1 MSQNDGLDGSVA
13 VLLSG
18 GLDSAIVLA
27 TVCQQARRVV
37 PIYVQCG
44 LAWEP
49 QELHAV
55 ERMTSWFPQRILP
68 LVKLAVSVEAI
79 YGPHWSLTGQG
90 VPAADSPDAA
100 VFLPGRNFLL
110 LVLGG
115 LWCIQNGCSS
125 LATGILD
132 SNPFSDATPAFLQ
145 DVERVLSHYGP
156 PHVRLLRPLAGLSKS
171 QVLSQGRHLP
181 LHETFSCIAP
191 INGQHCGKCNK
202 CSERQKAFRQA
213 GLEDKTAYAT
223 PSHQN
228 RQ

>member
-1 MSQNDGLDGSVA
+1 MSQNDGLEGSVA

-27 TVCQQARRVV
+27 IVCQQARRVV

-44 LAWEP
+44 LTWER

-55 ERMTSWFPQRILP
+55 ETMTAWFPQQVLP
-68 LVKLAVSVEAI
+68 VVKLAVSVEAI

-90 VPAADSPDAA
+90 VPAADSPDDA
-100 VFLPGRNFLL
+100 VLLPGRNLL
-110 LVLGG
+110 LLALGG

-125 LATGILD
+125 LAMGILD
-132 SNPFSDATPAFLQ
+132 SNPFPDATPTFLR
-145 DVERVLSHYGP
+145 DVERVLSHYRP
-156 PHVRLLRPLAGLSKS
+156 PHVRLVKPLAGLSKS
-171 QVLSQGRHLP
+171 QVLMLGRHLP

-191 INGQHCGKCNK
+191 IDGQHCGKCNK
-202 CSERQKAFRQA
+202 CSERQNAFRQA
-213 GLEDKTAYAT
+213 GLADKTTYAT
-223 PSHQN
+223 PSRDN